1 MNIMVK
7 KTTPKTEE
15 PLIAEAPATE
25 NVVAGSQSATTTPST
40 KSSKKQKQ
48 IVNGNVYVTISY
60 NNTLIAVSDLSGN
73 IIASS
78 SAGLLGFKGSK
89 KSTPYAAGMVAR
101 DAIEKAKRFGL
112 TNVKLIVKG
121 IGPAREAAIRSI
133 ATTGLNIVSLMDATP
148 VPHNGVKASKPR
160 RV

>member
-89 KSTPYAAGMVAR
+89 KSIPYAACMFAR
-101 DAIEKAKRFGL
+101 NSFERAKQFGR
-112 TNVKLIVKG
+112 TN
-121 IGPAREAAIRSI
+121 E
-133 ATTGLNIVSLMDATP
+133 N
-148 VPHNGVKASKPR
+148 
-160 RV
+160 

>member
-101 DAIEKAKRFGL
+101 DAIEKAKRLSESCLWDLLF
-112 TNVKLIVKG
+112 
-121 IGPAREAAIRSI
+121 
-133 ATTGLNIVSLMDATP
+133 
-148 VPHNGVKASKPR
+148 
-160 RV
+160 